1 MKSAFKYFFIWL
13 FGAIIG
19 AIIFAL
25 PAVGIA
31 TLSGGMP
38 TASEDIAMNPW
49 FLSVILL
56 GADLVPLFI
65 FWKMKYANFSFK
77 YGYDFGSGFT
87 TQKLFIWAAVGCI
100 GCLLWDF
107 VLANLIHF
115 PEWDTDGLEAL
126 GTMAENPI
134 GLLIICLIGPFLE
147 EAVFRG
153 AILRRLLEKN
163 WKPWLAI
170 LVSAVFFAVAHGNF
184 TQGLTAIMMGCFLGW
199 VYYRTR
205 SIWPCVFIHALNNTT
220 ACLISMAFAGS
231 AYEDAN
237 NLPVTIII
245 AMTVAGVAFLF
256 FAIKYLDQL
265 TKDRTALPEPVVVPP
280 PLPIEATFQPTEMAA
295 TPVEFPNEENDIEE

>member
-107 VLANLIHF
+107 VLANLI
-115 PEWDTDGLEAL
+115 
-126 GTMAENPI
+126 
-134 GLLIICLIGPFLE
+134 LIICLIGPFLE

>member
-1 MKSAFKYFFIWL
+1 MKSAFKYFFIWVL
-13 FGAIIG
+13 AAIAGAM
-19 AIIFAL
+19 IFAL
-25 PAVGIA
+25 PACVVA
-31 TLSGGMP
+31 AFTSDLSAGYESM
-38 TASEDIAMNPW
+38 ASNPW
-49 FLSVILL
+49 VLAIILL
-56 GADLVPLFI
+56 GAELVPLFV

-265 TKDRTALPEPVVVPP
+265 TKDRTALPEPMVVPP